1 MLGYIHTMRVSPV
14 TWEMLRNGDAA
25 PTGIRRAFFLS
36 SSPFTFI
43 FIFHPSYSLF
53 IHTRLPLPSTFLQ
66 LCLSDIGFCTCYTIK
81 QLSLMLS
88 NLLHSTT

>member
-1 MLGYIHTMRVSPV
+1 
-14 TWEMLRNGDAA
+14 MLRNGDAA

-53 IHTRLPLPSTFLQ
+53 IHTRLPLPSTFLH
-66 LCLSDIGFCTCYTIK
+66 Y
-81 QLSLMLS
+81 
-88 NLLHSTT
+88 